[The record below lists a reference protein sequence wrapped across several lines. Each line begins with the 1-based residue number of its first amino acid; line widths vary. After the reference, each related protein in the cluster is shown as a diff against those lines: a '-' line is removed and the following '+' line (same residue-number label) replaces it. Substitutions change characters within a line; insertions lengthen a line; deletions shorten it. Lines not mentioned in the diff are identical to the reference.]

1 MLIHM
6 IKKPYLK
13 YDVID
18 PACKPVIIPVPGK
31 AVIFFNGISDGKKRL
46 LFKAGDKVKTGQ
58 KISLFADSAEYAVAT
73 VSGTITDISPY
84 VGNFGKTCTAISIDV
99 SEDDFDD
106 SFGKETAGQPLESVR
121 NYLSCL
127 PGNLPVNNLFDPEKK
142 ISTII
147 ITGIDADL
155 LVVTNQHIIKSKQGE
170 IKRGI
175 EILKSI
181 PGINNIVIA
190 VRREFVQGYGH
201 IGAEI
206 RNIDVRYPSA
216 FPQLIIRD
224 LLGKTIPAGKTPEDT
239 GICMISAEAVASLG
253 EAFLHNRIPTGK
265 IITVIYKD
273 EKKLVSAR
281 IGTPAGDVLKALNI
295 NINNGDRLITG
306 GPMTGS
312 CIYSEDYPVL
322 PSTDAIMIQDGNS
335 IEPFSD
341 YPCINCG
348 ECIRICPANV
358 PVNMLVR
365 YLETKRYQEA
375 AEQYDLYSCIECGL
389 CAYICVSRMPLLQ
402 YIKLAKHEL
411 AGIKLTEAANV

>member
-1 MLIHM
+1 MGVML
-6 IKKPYLK
+6 KKPYLQ

-31 AVIFFNGISDGKKRL
+31 AVIFFNGISDDKKQPL
-46 LFKAGDKVKTGQ
+46 YKAGDKVKTGQ
-58 KISLFADSAEYAVAT
+58 QMSLLADTDEHIVST
-73 VSGTITDISPY
+73 VSGTITDISQHI
-84 VGNFGKTCTAISIDV
+84 GNFGKTCTAVSIDV
-99 SEDDFDD
+99 SGDEFDD
-106 SFGKETAGQPLESVR
+106 SFGKDTAGRSLESVR
-121 NYLSCL
+121 NYLTCL
-127 PGNLPVNNLFDPEKK
+127 PGDLPVKTLLDPEKK
-142 ISTII
+142 INTII

-155 LVVTNQHIIKSKQGE
+155 MVVTNQYIIKSKPEE
-170 IKRGI
+170 ITRGI

-190 VRREFVQGYGH
+190 VRRESVQGYGH
-201 IGAEI
+201 IGAEV
-206 RNIDVRYPSA
+206 RNIETRYPSA

-224 LLGKTIPAGKTPEDT
+224 LLGKTVPAGKTPEDT

-253 EAFLHNRIPTGK
+253 EAFLRNRIPTGK

-295 NINNGDRLITG
+295 NINYGDRMITG

-312 CIYSEDYPVL
+312 CLYSEDYPVL

-375 AEQYDLYSCIECGL
+375 ADQYDLYSCIECGL

-411 AGIKLTEAANV
+411 AGIKLTEAANA

>member
-1 MLIHM
+1 M
-6 IKKPYLK
+6 IKKPYLE

-18 PACKPVIIPVPGK
+18 PACKITIIPVPEK
-31 AVIFFNGISDGKKRL
+31 AVIFFNGISDGKKPPL
-46 LFKAGDKVKTGQ
+46 YKAGDKVKTGQ
-58 KISLFADSAEYAVAT
+58 KILLFAGSDEHAVSA
-73 VSGTITDISPY
+73 VSGTITDISKY

-99 SEDDFDD
+99 SEDEFDD
-106 SFGKETAGQPLESVR
+106 SFGKDAAGGSLESVKD
-121 NYLSCL
+121 YLSCL
-127 PGNLPVNNLFDPEKK
+127 PGNLPVKTLLDPEKK

-147 ITGIDADL
+147 IPGVDTDL
-155 LVVTNQHIIKSKQGE
+155 MVVTNQHVIKSKQVE

-181 PGINNIVIA
+181 PGINNVVIA
-190 VRREFVQGYGH
+190 VRRESVQGYGR

-206 RNIDVRYPSA
+206 KNIDVRYPSA
-216 FPQLIIRD
+216 FPQFIIRD
-224 LLGKTIPAGKTPEDT
+224 LLGKTVPAGKTPEDT

-253 EAFLHNRIPTGK
+253 EAFLRNRIPTGK

-295 NINNGDRLITG
+295 NISCGDRLITG

-312 CIYSEDYPVL
+312 SIYSEDYPVL
-322 PSTDAIMIQDGNS
+322 PDTDAIMIQDGNS

-375 AEQYDLYSCIECGL
+375 ADEYDLYSCIECGL
-389 CAYICVSRMPLLQ
+389 CAYVCVSRMPLLQ

-411 AGIKLTEAANV
+411 AGIKTAEEANA